1 MGDLL
6 TRLTQMGICIKEA
19 KHLSHTYTRIPNKK
33 ALLQLHSIP
42 RRQLSR
48 MLWPTVRTIPNIGTT
63 CILIFRR
70 RILFVGIIVI
80 RRIHTSSGPA
90 CRRLRHLVLLLRPPD
105 PEYDPTDDG
114 NDKET

>member
-70 RILFVGIIVI
+70 R
-80 RRIHTSSGPA
+80 S
-90 CRRLRHLVLLLRPPD
+90 HLGLLLRPPD